1 MSTFM
6 KTLIVSTLMLASGLA
21 SADTLMP
28 NSGNAWTLY
37 VFGNGEVIKNT
48 LMAIAAMVNEAPY
61 RNLLSLIATIG
72 VIALGARAG
81 FDPKQAPKLIGYF
94 AGVYLTMYV
103 LLSLDA
109 NIEVNDPVSL
119 YTDVVTGV
127 PAAVGVPA
135 AFISNI
141 GHWLTENVE
150 KNFSMPSDN
159 LTLTGGGAFDMAN
172 SLARDAAQVRIID
185 PYLRQGMSYYMVD
198 CVMPMIVSGAV
209 SSADILSTNDLWGLV
224 QGSNPGILT
233 QYFSGTHQDGAL
245 LTCPDA
251 YAQLTNDLA
260 THAPTLIK
268 AAGSA
273 WHANNLNL
281 EGYIQSAYSW
291 LSDNVANGTGA
302 KTVQQAATIHLLNDS
317 FEQAAAMTGNNE
329 MVMSIS
335 LAQAKQTQKSQWFS
349 ASQLFKDM
357 VGYIYSILQAF
368 IFAVVPILL
377 IAVLIP
383 GFGGVILKNYGQILI
398 WLVLW
403 EPLLAV
409 INYVIALY
417 AQQGMVDT
425 LSTGGLSMGNITAVT
440 EQTSNFMTAAG
451 FMATMVPMISWG
463 LVKGAMAF
471 TEFISAGV
479 GSSFASSAAT
489 GMASGNVSLD
499 SQSMGNKSLGQE
511 NLMPK
516 ASVGFGQ
523 TNGAIAGVGSLIS
536 TDFGGTVVS
545 AFGKPIESS
554 GSRSEGVSHT
564 QGASDS
570 VTKARAYEHAA
581 GATTQKILADSQGL
595 GETIGASTRAGVTND
610 QGTDASISTTVSD
623 KLGAGVKAIMAQV
636 GSEKDAS
643 LASAH
648 IAAMLGGAAKSA
660 GVKDGDRAGMM
671 DFIKKHS
678 SGLLSAIKEDPLTAA
693 TIAAGILLA
702 IPTGGTS
709 LMAAGAMGAARTL
722 AAVGAKSLSGSA
734 GKALGIAGAGAA
746 AVGLKTNVGGK
757 LETSTNYETSTTA
770 TNNSSVERD
779 KDLTKQS
786 QVSLTER
793 ELETLARM
801 HEAALQAVSGK
812 QFTDSTTTT
821 DGYTAKTMASH
832 QQALTDTYQRL
843 RSDTDSLTFN
853 RDVTR
858 SYGGNPNALMSDVHG
873 GGSALRNNVDGR
885 LAATGSAA
893 WAGFQSLAGDTAAAG
908 AAADETQGIGRAA
921 IDSRDAKL
929 RVQHGAAVESAE
941 NSNGVL
947 NAARENI
954 DGMTVELADA
964 GRRIAVDTDELH
976 DKAYVRANPGESA
989 VNLVT
994 GEDTGRPGGR
1004 PNYGFGSGDWW
1015 EPTEGV
1021 ILPSRSSGRTPD

>member
-1 MSTFM
+1 MTAFL
-6 KTLIVSTLMLASGLA
+6 KTLAACLLAFLPGFALA
-21 SADTLMP
+21 ETVMP
-28 NSGNAWTLY
+28 GSGNTWTLY
-37 VFGNGEVIKNT
+37 VFGNGDVIKNI
-48 LMAIAAMVNEAPY
+48 LMAIAAMVSEDGY

-109 NIEVNDPVSL
+109 NIEVNDPVSG
-119 YTDVVTGV
+119 YADVVTGV
-127 PAAVGVPA
+127 PAAVGIPA
-135 AFISNI
+135 AVISNI

-150 KNFSMPSDN
+150 KNFSTASSN
-159 LTLTGGGAFDMAN
+159 LTLTGGGGFDMAN

-209 SSADILSTNDLWGLV
+209 SSADILSTNDLWSLV
-224 QGSNPGILT
+224 QSTNPGILT
-233 QYFSGTHQDGAL
+233 QYFSNTHRDGVL

-251 YAQLTNDLA
+251 HTQLTADLA

-273 WHANNLNL
+273 WHANNINL
-281 EGYIQSAYSW
+281 AGHIQSSYSW
-291 LSDNVANGTGA
+291 LSDNVANGTA
-302 KTVQQAATIHLLNDS
+302 AQTVQQAATIHLLNDS

-516 ASVGFGQ
+516 ASVGFGS
-523 TNGAIAGVGSLIS
+523 IM
-536 TDFGGTVVS
+536 GT
-545 AFGKPIESS
+545 SS
-554 GSRSEGVSHT
+554 GIGGQLHADFAGQTAAVNGKMIEHGVSRA
-564 QGASDS
+564 QGGSHGFDSSDAIRQSQAYQHANSSASSRVLSDM
-570 VTKARAYEHAA
+570 EN
-581 GATTQKILADSQGL
+581 
-595 GETIGASTRAGVTND
+595 IGASYGEAWRYGRSNEAGVTGSVNEQASEQFKAGMKHLINTYSGKED
-610 QGTDASISTTVSD
+610 SSSLAASIGAHLKGAAKAADIDLSNPNSAATRSFLADYAGKAMEFAKDNPWAV
-623 KLGAGVKAIMAQV
+623 AGVAAGIA
-636 GSEKDAS
+636 
-643 LASAH
+643 LALPAV
-648 IAAMLGGAAKSA
+648 AAGGAAASVA
-660 GVKDGDRAGMM
+660 
-671 DFIKKHS
+671 
-678 SGLLSAIKEDPLTAA
+678 AIGSL
-693 TIAAGILLA
+693 AAG
-702 IPTGGTS
+702 
-709 LMAAGAMGAARTL
+709 
-722 AAVGAKSLSGSA
+722 
-734 GKALGIAGAGAA
+734 
-746 AVGLKTNVGGK
+746 
-757 LETSTNYETSTTA
+757 
-770 TNNSSVERD
+770 
-779 KDLTKQS
+779 
-786 QVSLTER
+786 
-793 ELETLARM
+793 TLARFG
-801 HEAALQAVSGK
+801 L
-812 QFTDSTTTT
+812 
-821 DGYTAKTMASH
+821 
-832 QQALTDTYQRL
+832 
-843 RSDTDSLTFN
+843 
-853 RDVTR
+853 
-858 SYGGNPNALMSDVHG
+858 
-873 GGSALRNNVDGR
+873 GR
-885 LAATGSAA
+885 LATAAGSKLGQTVATG
-893 WAGFQSLAGDTAAAG
+893 AAAG
-908 AAADETQGIGRAA
+908 AAGKLVGEAGLGLDGKGSTQTSWKDGKQTSTVRNADEDHETGTTYGIQRQERDAVSLAEGLEAMLQGMRSQGYTGSTQINDQYSETISAQRDRQAQETWAATRREEESSSIARPIANPNAALAALGAAPTMYNEALERNGRYTEAGNSAFMRLQGDFSADHAGSVAALDERQLQAGAGIGTFQ
-921 IDSRDAKL
+921 D
-929 RVQHGAAVESAE
+929 RVEQQQLE
-941 NSNGVL
+941 
-947 NAARENI
+947 
-954 DGMTVELADA
+954 
-964 GRRIAVDTDELH
+964 
-976 DKAYVRANPGESA
+976 
-989 VNLVT
+989 
-994 GEDTGRPGGR
+994 GRPVLGPDDALPTDGV
-1004 PNYGFGSGDWW
+1004 FGEARTGMDYVGSRVTENAETAAAERNQSNAEDGDNAHIVQSTLGNRQTSV
-1015 EPTEGV
+1015 EAPF
-1021 ILPSRSSGRTPD
+1021 TPPRQ